1 MFLYIKD
8 TNPGS
13 TLLTIS
19 KSEPLHKSRVWFLS
33 KLIIFLVI
41 FFPNN
46 WIKLVVGLGV
56 LSNLNMQSP
65 ILSGTSLSIS
75 SGPIYILFLEPIYQ
89 L

>member
-1 MFLYIKD
+1 MFLYIID
-8 TNPGS
+8 TNPGLI
-13 TLLTIS
+13 LLTIS
-19 KSEPLHKSRVWFLS
+19 KSAPVHKSKVWFLS
-33 KLIIFLVI
+33 KLIMLLVI
-41 FFPNN
+41 LFPNN

-56 LSNLNMQSP
+56 LSNLNIQRP